1 MSIGDR
7 VQVKP
12 CSEGGARGVV
22 MGRVVYIHP
31 LTAILPWNST
41 PEAGSSGKASPSITG
56 ADRSKGAS

>member
-31 LTAILPWNST
+31 QHRYFTV
-41 PEAGSSGKASPSITG
+41 EFDAGGGKLRESFPFDHRRG
-56 ADRSKGAS
+56 